1 MKNTMTR
8 LIAAAILLSVL
19 SLAVYS
25 QQTQLGVNKEKVLL
39 TNDRPTVY
47 LTFERESK
55 REPIH
60 PSESNQGIWLRLH
73 NNTKWAINFCT
84 LGVHLPPKVAPI
96 YLANGGSVLGL
107 KDGVE
112 VDMCHGVEEL
122 RRYEIQVWRKGE
134 RKERESAKRS
144 ERQVGYDTGDVFS
157 SAWLPSGSSVLFSVP
172 REHLSKNLAV
182 FVRFNYEWEYGK
194 GTIRSNEPEHRV
206 YFRASDLTKK
216 LQ

>member
-1 MKNTMTR
+1 MMR
-8 LIAAAILLSVL
+8 LITAAILLSVL
-19 SLAVYS
+19 LMATYS
-25 QQTQLGVNKEKVLL
+25 QQAQVAANKETVSL

-47 LTFERESK
+47 LTFEREGK

-84 LGVHLPPKVAPI
+84 LSLHLPPKVAPI

-134 RKERESAKRS
+134 RDRK
-144 ERQVGYDTGDVFS
+144 
-157 SAWLPSGSSVLFSVP
+157 SVV
-172 REHLSKNLAV
+172 
-182 FVRFNYEWEYGK
+182 
-194 GTIRSNEPEHRV
+194 
-206 YFRASDLTKK
+206 
-216 LQ
+216 

>member
-1 MKNTMTR
+1 MTR
-8 LIAAAILLSVL
+8 LITAAILLSIFPM
-19 SLAVYS
+19 AAYS
-25 QQTQLGVNKEKVLL
+25 QQAQLSANKKKVLL
-39 TNDRPTVY
+39 QDDRPTVY
-47 LTFERESK
+47 LTFEREGK

-60 PSESNQGIWLRLH
+60 PSESSQGIWLRLH

-84 LGVHLPPKVAPI
+84 LGLYLPPKVVPI
-96 YLANGGSVLGL
+96 YLADGASVLGL
-107 KDGVE
+107 KDSVE
-112 VDMCHGVEEL
+112 VNMCHGVEEL
-122 RRYEIQVWRKGE
+122 RRYETRVWRKGE
-134 RKERESAKRS
+134 VNERESAKRS

-194 GTIRSNEPEHRV
+194 GTVRSNEPEHRA
-206 YFRASDLTKK
+206 YFRASDLAKR